1 MVKKSIEQ
9 YFRSIDV
16 NKILIENIDNGIIIL
31 NTQLEIIY
39 YNKWLEL
46 HTHLKEKD
54 ILGLKLTSIFPNIKT
69 KTLQRKIKTALRMQ
83 TPTFYT
89 ASIAKYLIPIKI
101 NQIKISDFEHMRQ
114 DVSIIPFDQEKNLVA
129 LIITDQ
135 TNIISTHNLLQA
147 NIQKVEEL
155 NRELLRERETIDE
168 KIILLKVDT
177 SCMITNISKAYTELL
192 GFTPDDAIG
201 QYLFDFDQFTIDKEL
216 NVKVLRHIEKK
227 QVLKYEKTSLKKT
240 GEDVWLLN
248 TLVPQYN
255 QMAEHI
261 GFIIF
266 SENITDA
273 KLVQEHQEKL
283 LENSRTVAMGEMVS
297 MIAHQWKQPLS
308 VVNTIIATLKIKK
321 ELNILD
327 NTIVNESYEK
337 IESTIKYLSETIDD
351 FRNFFKIN
359 KELKTLTVKRI
370 FEKSNHLLE
379 NEMKINNIKYTQ
391 DIDENLMITTFEN
404 ELIQTIINILKN
416 SIDAFKEKLQENQ
429 KLSVL
434 VTEEKTHISMEIED
448 NAGGIPKEIIR
459 KIFEPYFSTKS
470 KNGTGLGLYICK
482 TIIQEHLKGEITV
495 QSSGNT
501 TKTII
506 VLPKHFSVEL

>member
-1 MVKKSIEQ
+1 MIKK
-9 YFRSIDV
+9 
-16 NKILIENIDNGIIIL
+16 
-31 NTQLEIIY
+31 
-39 YNKWLEL
+39 
-46 HTHLKEKD
+46 
-54 ILGLKLTSIFPNIKT
+54 
-69 KTLQRKIKTALRMQ
+69 
-83 TPTFYT
+83 
-89 ASIAKYLIPIKI
+89 
-101 NQIKISDFEHMRQ
+101 
-114 DVSIIPFDQEKNLVA
+114 KNLVA

-321 ELNILD
+321 
-327 NTIVNESYEK
+327 
-337 IESTIKYLSETIDD
+337 
-351 FRNFFKIN
+351 R
-359 KELKTLTVKRI
+359 
-370 FEKSNHLLE
+370 
-379 NEMKINNIKYTQ
+379 TQ
-391 DIDENLMITTFEN
+391 Y
-404 ELIQTIINILKN
+404 
-416 SIDAFKEKLQENQ
+416 S
-429 KLSVL
+429 
-434 VTEEKTHISMEIED
+434 
-448 NAGGIPKEIIR
+448 
-459 KIFEPYFSTKS
+459 
-470 KNGTGLGLYICK
+470 
-482 TIIQEHLKGEITV
+482 
-495 QSSGNT
+495 
-501 TKTII
+501 
-506 VLPKHFSVEL
+506 